1 VDVVFDFGNVLV
13 EWNPQR
19 LVREHFAHALPAG
32 ASVEAFV
39 KTLVNEDWVAYDH
52 GEIDLQTMAERLA
65 PKLECSEAELAAFV
79 ARIPH
84 VLPSLD
90 TAISAMQALCDA
102 RDRGVALRV
111 LFLSNMPRDF
121 ADVLER
127 RFDWIAR
134 FDGGIFSGRNRLSK
148 PDPSIYEALESRYAL
163 QPGRTLFFDDSV
175 PNIET
180 ALARGW
186 RAVRVNESTD
196 VIRGLTAHG
205 LHAPSN

>member
-19 LVREHFAHALPAG
+19 LVREHFSHALRDGVSA
-32 ASVEAFV
+32 EALV
-39 KTLVNEDWVAYDH
+39 KKLLGDEWVAYDH
-52 GEIDLQTMAERLA
+52 GEIDLPTMAQRLA
-65 PKLECSEAELAAFV
+65 PKLDCSEAELIAFV

-84 VLPSLD
+84 VLPTLD
-90 TAISAMQALCDA
+90 VSVAAMQRLFDA
-102 RDRGVALRV
+102 RDRGASLRV
-111 LFLSNMPRDF
+111 LYLSNMPSDF

-163 QPGRTLFFDDSV
+163 QPERTLFFDDSL

-180 ALARGW
+180 ARARGW
-186 RAVRVNESTD
+186 RAELVRTSND
-196 VIRGLTAHG
+196 VVACLEVAGLIE
-205 LHAPSN
+205 